1 MRKILLILCTLFFAM
16 VFISCNNEDKNI
28 PSKPTETDWE
38 EIEESCTETI
48 SGVEEFDF
56 SVGEW
61 EYYQYVENDEIWKD
75 GKEAKLTLKY
85 KNKFLIKE
93 TEDGKKVCY
102 TGFEAETSY
111 TCFPQEYYMEMKS
124 YFENEYVPDGDNTVL
139 VKLEFLDEA
148 CTIFLV
154 EEDSAYTYEE
164 SYADFI
170 DDFGRK
176 NGMHK
181 YITNEDKSVLLYES
195 SSEFETNEGAHHKWT
210 KKEFYVKK

>member
-1 MRKILLILCTLFFAM
+1 M
-16 VFISCNNEDKNI
+16 
-28 PSKPTETDWE
+28 
-38 EIEESCTETI
+38 
-48 SGVEEFDF
+48 
-56 SVGEW
+56 
-61 EYYQYVENDEIWKD
+61 
-75 GKEAKLTLKY
+75 
-85 KNKFLIKE
+85 IKE

-111 TCFPQEYYMEMKS
+111 TYFPQEYYMEMKS

-170 DDFGRK
+170 DDFGTK
-176 NGMHK
+176 NGMHHSCSCPQRPTCMGARRDSMLSNVSMNADSSP
-181 YITNEDKSVLLYES
+181 IRRAAAVVLRIRSHTN
-195 SSEFETNEGAHHKWT
+195 
-210 KKEFYVKK
+210 

>member
-1 MRKILLILCTLFFAM
+1 M
-16 VFISCNNEDKNI
+16 
-28 PSKPTETDWE
+28 
-38 EIEESCTETI
+38 
-48 SGVEEFDF
+48 
-56 SVGEW
+56 
-61 EYYQYVENDEIWKD
+61 
-75 GKEAKLTLKY
+75 
-85 KNKFLIKE
+85 IKE

-111 TCFPQEYYMEMKS
+111 TYFPQEYYMEMKS

-170 DDFGRK
+170 DDFGTK

-210 KKEFYVKK
+210 DKSNCNARIFFIKNF

>member
-1 MRKILLILCTLFFAM
+1 MRKILLILCTVFFAM

-38 EIEESCTETI
+38 EIEESCTEAI

-61 EYYQYVENDEIWKD
+61 EYYSYAEDDVIWKD
-75 GKEAKLTLKY
+75 GKEAKLTLIY
-85 KNKFLIKE
+85 KEKVLIKE

-102 TGFEAETSY
+102 TGIEAETSY

-164 SYADFI
+164 SYADFL
-170 DDFGRK
+170 DQFSMF
-176 NGMHK
+176 NGK
-181 YITNEDKSVLLYES
+181 SEFFINEDKSVLLYES
-195 SSEFETNEGAHHKWT
+195 SSEFGNDVEHHKWT

>member
-61 EYYQYVENDEIWKD
+61 EYYQYGELDCKLADGDAGYFFTDKRTEKILIEESNAEKRIYIKD
-75 GKEAKLTLKY
+75 SQFETKY
-85 KNKFLIKE
+85 VFFS
-93 TEDGKKVCY
+93 T
-102 TGFEAETSY
+102 A
-111 TCFPQEYYMEMKS
+111 YYEEMKS
-124 YFENEYVPDGDNTVL
+124 SFEENFRDDNE
-139 VKLEFLDEA
+139 VKLESDDEA
-148 CTIFLV
+148 KTLIV
-154 EEDSAYTYEE
+154 RSSYPTTYTEEY

-170 DDFGRK
+170 DDFSRK
-176 NGMHK
+176 TGTNK
-181 YITNEDKSVLLYES
+181 YMTNEDKSVLMLES
-195 SSEFETNEGAHHKWT
+195 SSEYEINNGEHHKWIR
-210 KKEFYVKK
+210 KEFYVKNE